1 MEIRRA
7 SYCLKMMLS
16 LRAPRLKKPFLTFAD
31 DVRPR
36 GPLSAAGALIPA
48 LGHLRS
54 KTSPAHGSVAFW
66 GNGSLLLAFAGL
78 FLLVSGATAGP
89 AVPEELSRAV
99 AALPAASPADQAK
112 RAVLEVALE
121 RAQASADAGMT
132 EQAEA
137 LVRDVE
143 AALKVPAAAMAKAAT
158 ADATHVA
165 AIKPVPVTAG
175 NPYLEGLTEWGNA
188 FIAKPEQPWPR
199 ATPLATVMKGLAPRE
214 VGNELRNAVWLYA
227 NPASPL
233 RGNAELLKRIL
244 RRSHAFIDAANLNA
258 TPGTKVQ
265 TEIYDQFAAE
275 DGISGVVEFISLYPG
290 FLLPVQR
297 AEWDAGLKAA
307 YDHLWPE
314 MKRANNWNLN
324 IETARTVAMLNLGY
338 HFKNQEVIDRV
349 LQHVDVTISKMKPD
363 GAFPYNG
370 DSNPS
375 CNYHGAIIGSLSRI
389 YDITGH
395 EPLARALAATQ
406 WKGPVMGRTDE
417 FWTSPFH
424 KAFRWNYERGTENAN
439 QLVITL
445 SKNPYANGLRG
456 KFGGPNRDAVSWF
469 RADIPTKPMPD
480 NYTIMDRNVK
490 GPRAWY
496 GRFNYAATLHS
507 KSPQENTTGGHE
519 TLMGAMTVDDP
530 GGRVNSILVNA
541 KPTVKATREDVKDAK
556 GMPQSTAWA
565 QLTANLRGV
574 SLTGRNYSASAATYS
589 LTTTRGWAYQGKMT
603 DWTGRQI
610 WLGLPDRIIGLLSTV
625 PSKEGAEAF
634 EINTVL
640 RLISGGTAGAAVCKK
655 LEKVGDNRY
664 RYGELDI
671 IIHSSNF
678 AAVTVDVLEYRKKNY
693 PASEL
698 TFRARQAPSETP
710 EKFPLS
716 ANFHC
721 VVEVRPVW
729 AKGEATVTAT
739 PAAPVPGLQATVNG
753 KNWQIFFNPGTTP
766 QACPPFAKP
775 AVAGASVVRVSD
787 VKNGMPQRPASP
799 GLQLG
804 PGQEAVFV
812 ISPDPVDLL
821 PGWDSF
827 EQMVSATPAPR

>member
-1 MEIRRA
+1 
-7 SYCLKMMLS
+7 MLS
-16 LRAPRLKKPFLTFAD
+16 LRSPRFNNPFLPPAD
-31 DVRPR
+31 DVHPR
-36 GPLSAAGALIPA
+36 DLLSAAGALVPA
-48 LGHLRS
+48 SEGLRA
-54 KTSPAHGSVAFW
+54 KTGPAHGAGVYF
-66 GNGSLLLAFAGL
+66 GQRSLLLAFAVWVL
-78 FLLVSGATAGP
+78 AVSSAASAP
-89 AVPEELSRAV
+89 SVPEELRRTV
-99 AALPAASPADQAK
+99 AALPAVSPADQAK

-121 RAQASADAGMT
+121 RAQASADAGMAG
-132 EQAEA
+132 QAA
-137 LVRDVE
+137 GLLRDVE
-143 AALKVPAAAMAKAAT
+143 AALQVPAAAMANPTT
-158 ADATHVA
+158 ADATHIA

-188 FIAKPEQPWPR
+188 LIARPEQPWAR
-199 ATPLATVMKGLAPRE
+199 ATPMTTVMKGLAPRE
-214 VGNELRNAVWLYA
+214 VGAEIRNAVWLYA
-227 NPASPL
+227 NPSSPL
-233 RGNAELLKRIL
+233 RGNGELLKRIL
-244 RRSHAFIDAANLNA
+244 RRGHAFIDAANLNA
-258 TPGTKVQ
+258 APGTKAQ

-275 DGISGVVEFISLYPG
+275 EWVSGAVEFISLYPG
-290 FLLPVQR
+290 LLLPSQR
-297 AEWDAGLKAA
+297 AEWDAGLRAA
-307 YDHLWPE
+307 SDRLWPE
-314 MKRANNWNLN
+314 MKRSNNWNLN
-324 IETARTVAMLNLGY
+324 IETARTVAVLNLGY
-338 HFKNQEVIDRV
+338 YYKNQEVIDRV
-349 LQHVDVTISKMKPD
+349 LKHVDATISKMRPD

-389 YDITGH
+389 YDITGY

-424 KAFRWNYERGTENAN
+424 KTFRWNYERGTENAN

-456 KFGGPNRDAVSWF
+456 KIGGPDRDAVSWF
-469 RADIPTKPMPD
+469 RVGIPTKPLPD

-507 KSPQENTTGGHE
+507 KSPQENITGGHE

-541 KPTVKATREDVKDAK
+541 RPTVKVAREDVKDAK
-556 GMPQSTAWA
+556 GMVQSSARA

-574 SLTGRNYSASAATYS
+574 SLTGRHYSASAATYA
-589 LTTTRGWAYQGKMT
+589 LTTTRGWAYQGRTT

-634 EINTVL
+634 EVNTVL

-655 LEKVGDNRY
+655 LEKLADNRY

-671 IIHSSNF
+671 VIHSSNF
-678 AAVTVDVLEYRKKNY
+678 AAVTADVVEYRRKNF

-698 TFRARQAPSETP
+698 TFRAMPAPRDPP

-729 AKGEATVTAT
+729 AKGEAAVTAT

-775 AVAGASVVRVSD
+775 SVAGTSIVRVSD
-787 VKNGMPQRPASP
+787 VKNGLPQPIAAP
-799 GLQLG
+799 GLQLA

-812 ISPDPVDLL
+812 TSPDPIDHL

-827 EQMVSATPAPR
+827 EQMVGATPTRR